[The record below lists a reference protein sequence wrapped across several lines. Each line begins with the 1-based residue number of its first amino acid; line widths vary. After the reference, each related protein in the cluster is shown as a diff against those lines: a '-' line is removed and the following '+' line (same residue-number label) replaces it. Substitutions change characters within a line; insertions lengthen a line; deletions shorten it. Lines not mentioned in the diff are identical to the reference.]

1 MNKSELVIDL
11 KAIDGF
17 SKVFK
22 NMESPLNSFMSQ
34 MKKLDNNTNF
44 DKLKLNLNSV
54 SKYVLKLSKDLDNAT
69 TNNKKKWNDF
79 NKSLFNG
86 FNEVTRPFDSIN
98 NRLGNI
104 FNSGLFLAD
113 DLNTNMNRISAI
125 THLTNKEFD
134 SLKNKAESTATSIGT
149 STAQFSKLM
158 LTSVRSGVQSID
170 GLVNSSKLGSMFGK
184 DLNYDPAESLKSIVR
199 VTHAYG
205 EKEDKFTDSADLMVW
220 LKEIS
225 GSDMGEINTG
235 LANSAPVAKSFNL
248 PKVDLASIYAQMALG
263 GVEGS
268 KAGTSIKNMLYGTI
282 SPKTLLNLTK
292 NDSKFAD
299 TLKEDGITVTYDAK
313 SLDKWTRATK
323 VLGLDE
329 NKIWQKGKLQFF
341 EYLVPK
347 LQLAQKKLEPN
358 IYGESLRNMFGKEGI
373 AGITK
378 MAASAENGGTDIFKT
393 HQRMQ
398 KYQGQTSLQF
408 KFYQNSY
415 RGKLDKLSGEVDNF
429 KEKLASSGILDLAI
443 KFVGKLG
450 NIMERVGTFSKQ
462 HPSMLKWVAG
472 FGLFA
477 LAGFKVLGM
486 IAKVAEGIFAI
497 KKVFEF
503 SKLVGESQ
511 KLKTLK
517 KAFSFFSKFKNIISI
532 FSKFKSLILG
542 IGRGLA
548 LFAISNPIALA
559 ITATVALI
567 ATAGYLIYKNWDKI
581 KIWLYGAW
589 DSFKGLI
596 NSGLEILTKAFDKIY
611 GYYIKIKGKVFG
623 DNNEIKGI
631 PDQIDITK
639 KEIQKLEP
647 ISLYVP
653 KSNAEMNQ
661 LTSKSIIDINFNNAP
676 KDLSVSSATKGNNP
690 TKLNIS
696 NMGFQDLAY
705 E

>member
-1 MNKSELVIDL
+1 
-11 KAIDGF
+11 
-17 SKVFK
+17 
-22 NMESPLNSFMSQ
+22 
-34 MKKLDNNTNF
+34 
-44 DKLKLNLNSV
+44 
-54 SKYVLKLSKDLDNAT
+54 
-69 TNNKKKWNDF
+69 
-79 NKSLFNG
+79 
-86 FNEVTRPFDSIN
+86 
-98 NRLGNI
+98 
-104 FNSGLFLAD
+104 
-113 DLNTNMNRISAI
+113 
-125 THLTNKEFD
+125 
-134 SLKNKAESTATSIGT
+134 
-149 STAQFSKLM
+149 
-158 LTSVRSGVQSID
+158 
-170 GLVNSSKLGSMFGK
+170 
-184 DLNYDPAESLKSIVR
+184 
-199 VTHAYG
+199 
-205 EKEDKFTDSADLMVW
+205 
-220 LKEIS
+220 
-225 GSDMGEINTG
+225 
-235 LANSAPVAKSFNL
+235 
-248 PKVDLASIYAQMALG
+248 
-263 GVEGS
+263 
-268 KAGTSIKNMLYGTI
+268 
-282 SPKTLLNLTK
+282 
-292 NDSKFAD
+292 
-299 TLKEDGITVTYDAK
+299 
-313 SLDKWTRATK
+313 
-323 VLGLDE
+323 
-329 NKIWQKGKLQFF
+329 
-341 EYLVPK
+341 
-347 LQLAQKKLEPN
+347 
-358 IYGESLRNMFGKEGI
+358 
-373 AGITK
+373 
-378 MAASAENGGTDIFKT
+378 
-393 HQRMQ
+393 MQ

-486 IAKVAEGIFAI
+486 IAKVAEGVFAI

-503 SKLVGESQ
+503 SKLVAESQ

-548 LFAISNPIALA
+548 IFAISNPIALA

-596 NSGLEILTKAFDKIY
+596 NSGLDVLTKAFDKLY
-611 GYYIKIKGKVFG
+611 GYYIRIKSKLFG
-623 DNNEIKGI
+623 DSNEIKGI
-631 PDQIDITK
+631 PDQINITK